1 MLFNII
7 IVMSGWNVFL
17 IMFFSFINYFY
28 GLNLIFMFEF
38 YEFSR
43 FWEVFLYIWM
53 INVLKYVMSY
63 GLIFF
68 YVEILIFYYKF
79 INFYIF
85 NS

>member
-1 MLFNII
+1 
-7 IVMSGWNVFL
+7 
-17 IMFFSFINYFY
+17 
-28 GLNLIFMFEF
+28 MFEF

-53 INVLKYVMSY
+53 INVLKYVVSY

-68 YVEILIFYYKF
+68 YVEILIFYDKF